1 MSFTV
6 QLTGWRISFGIP
18 GEEWMRYRLFHEPI
32 TQTAAE
38 QRVLKDHPTAQIHD
52 RVPLITDARDGRE
65 TR

>member
-1 MSFTV
+1 MSFSV
-6 QLTGWRISFGIP
+6 QLTGWRISFGVP
-18 GEEWMRYRLFHEPI
+18 GDDWMRHRLIHEPI

-38 QRVLKDHPTAQIHD
+38 QIVLRDHPQATIYD